1 MRQNSVYLSLINKE
15 CQVGKNRN
23 PKDLSIISFRWLDF
37 EPILS
42 ITYYHCF
49 PLA

>member
-1 MRQNSVYLSLINKE
+1 MRQNSVHLSLRQKE

-23 PKDLSIISFRWLDF
+23 PKDLSIYFK
-37 EPILS
+37 
-42 ITYYHCF
+42 YHFF

>member
-1 MRQNSVYLSLINKE
+1 MRQNSVYLSLRQKE

-23 PKDLSIISFRWLDF
+23 PKDLSIYFK
-37 EPILS
+37 
-42 ITYYHCF
+42 YHFF